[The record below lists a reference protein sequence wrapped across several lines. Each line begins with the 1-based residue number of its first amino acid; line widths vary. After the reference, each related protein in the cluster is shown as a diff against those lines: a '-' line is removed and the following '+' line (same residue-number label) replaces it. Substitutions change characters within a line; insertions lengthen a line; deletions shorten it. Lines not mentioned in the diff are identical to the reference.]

1 MPEKMLVFC
10 ICLYYHKYNKFLR
23 MKKVTPFYLAP
34 LICMCVYSSAVF
46 AADSPSVSEDTK
58 KMASQY
64 RDQGLKAQQT
74 GDFDTALMYFQK
86 CVEMDPSLA
95 VTYNDLGVL
104 YEAKGWTDKAKI
116 AYGRAID
123 LDPMLPSPYY
133 NLGSIYA
140 KEGDF
145 DKAVSYFKKRVM
157 VGEWNDTWTEKARQ
171 ELKGLGVSDP
181 EIRKDFL
188 DKHLASLESMDDIR
202 GEPKGN
208 DLDPRTR
215 KRDAKWYLFRGKQL
229 ASMGQYMEALK
240 ALSMAE
246 VLDPRNKEIEKTL
259 ELVHRKALLAE

>member
-1 MPEKMLVFC
+1 LLALRQY
-10 ICLYYHKYNKFLR
+10 LYYHKYNQSLR
-23 MKKVTPFYLAP
+23 MKKFTPFLQTT
-34 LICMCVYSSAVF
+34 LICICCVSSVAF
-46 AADSPSVSEDTK
+46 AAESLSVSEETK

-64 RDQGLKAQQT
+64 RDQGLRAQQM
-74 GDFDTALMYFQK
+74 GDFDTALVYFQK
-86 CVEMDPSLA
+86 SVDMDPTLA

-116 AYGRAID
+116 AYGKAID

-140 KEGDF
+140 KEGDY
-145 DKAVSYFKKRVM
+145 DKAVTYFRKRVM
-157 VGEWNDTWTEKARQ
+157 VGDWNDTWTEKARQ
-171 ELKGLGVSDP
+171 ELRGLGVSDP

-188 DKHLASLESMDDIR
+188 DKHLASLESMEDIK

-229 ASMGQYMEALK
+229 ASMGQYNEALR
-240 ALSMAE
+240 ALGMAE

-259 ELVHRKALLAE
+259 EQVHRKALMAE